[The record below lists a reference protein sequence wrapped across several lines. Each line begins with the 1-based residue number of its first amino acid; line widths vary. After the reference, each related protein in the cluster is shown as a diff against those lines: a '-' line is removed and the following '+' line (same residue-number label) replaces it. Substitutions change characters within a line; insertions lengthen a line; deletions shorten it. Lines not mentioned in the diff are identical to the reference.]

1 MFEKIMMYVDMGIWV
16 LILFGILISYAR
28 GFKRT
33 FNNFCAVLLTIAFCY
48 FLSPIISKAI
58 ASVDISFITH
68 QESMSLIELIKN
80 SLSENLGITVDAG
93 SKIDQAITSVS
104 VAILNIPV
112 FFTLFFFSIFTIRYL
127 FRLIFLLIP
136 LSKTKTFIS
145 RVMASF
151 LHLVTMTVV
160 SVIGFS
166 LVFGAL
172 GLVEDVREYAGLEN
186 NSEVVDVDFSEVKDA
201 IDTIEAQPFFKY
213 ISFISG
219 HNYKIEQWFLGK
231 LTTIKIDGAKINFV
245 KEKDYF
251 LPLAPLVENMV
262 QEEDVKT
269 NISNCLENKD
279 LIITSLKKSTI
290 FEFVMP
296 LVVEVL
302 EQKEAVE
309 GLDYN
314 ALQAINWRDEKNN
327 FLDILSDLCEIIDD
341 SSFDLDNPQA
351 ILKNP
356 NLPLILEKIAKKI
369 NQSDLVK
376 STLIPLVDG
385 VLQDQLDEILP
396 SEFQELKPIL
406 KLANLDLEQDL
417 KNMGYIINDLAII
430 GLFDGEEVQYIHHK
444 EQVIDIID
452 HIFNLSLID
461 GNEEKI
467 FTSIIAY
474 TKVNDK
480 LAEYNISILPE
491 KVTDWHQEMNIIK
504 NIITNVFD
512 ILADDAIDLNNM
524 DQSAIIDLLTTSS
537 NINAIL
543 EDLCD
548 SMMLKDSIIPLL
560 DKILSDANLNEFES
574 DYFVNVLSG
583 IEEIDS
589 ILLKEDLHN
598 IIQIINDAKA
608 LDLAN
613 LDFNELSDDDID
625 TLAEL
630 LLKVNALN
638 LLKID
643 KLIDY
648 INDLLHSMDFVTQVL
663 PMYDFNNDGSSKDEW
678 AVEIPRLIDV
688 IKTIKQIDFN
698 NNTLE
703 ESSEELGQALD
714 IMKDSYLFG
723 NDTQAS
729 PLPYDDIFNQFMV
742 EALIKL
748 NLVGVN
754 SLIGLD
760 EANNTNWHDFNYS
773 EEFAILQ
780 NYDTNRSP
788 LEQSDEAI
796 SAIQSSQIIRTFFD
810 IASFINQKIEGISF
824 SPTPLIN
831 ITLSDYIN
839 GGEVL
844 TNEELYERNWADEL
858 SDINELL
865 DVFNANTSTEFK
877 EGIENLANS
886 ANSTIA
892 SDAANSIKNTLQNSI
907 LGNSNLWDLM

>member
-58 ASVDISFITH
+58 ASLDISFITH

-80 SLSENLGITVDAG
+80 SLSENLGITVAAG

-112 FFTLFFFSIFTIRYL
+112 FFALFFFSIFTIRYL

-136 LSKTKTFIS
+136 LSKTKTFIT

-186 NSEVVDVDFSEVKDA
+186 SSEVVDVDFSEVKDA

-219 HNYKIEQWFLGK
+219 HNYKIEQWFLGR
-231 LTTIKIDGAKINFV
+231 LTTVKIDGAKINFV

-269 NISNCLENKD
+269 NIGNCLENKD

-296 LVVEVL
+296 LALEVL

-351 ILKNP
+351 ILKNS
-356 NLPLILEKIAKKI
+356 NLPLTLEKIAKKI

-376 STLIPLVDG
+376 STLIPFVDG
-385 VLQDQLDEILP
+385 VLQDKLDEILP

-467 FTSIIAY
+467 FSSIIAY

-480 LAEYNISILPE
+480 LAEYNVSILPE

-524 DQSAIIDLLTTSS
+524 DQSAIIDLLTTSH

-543 EDLCD
+543 EDICD

-574 DYFVNVLSG
+574 DYFINVLSG

-754 SLIGLD
+754 CLIGLD

-773 EEFAILQ
+773 EELAILQ
-780 NYDTNRSP
+780 NYDTNLSP

-810 IASFINQKIEGISF
+810 IASFINQKTEGISF

-839 GGEVL
+839 GGEPL

-865 DVFNANTSTEFK
+865 DTFNANTSAEFK